1 VLRRGPRSQL
11 CCSMSSMQFWGRS
24 NPANTSRGSVW
35 TPLVFLVL
43 LGMAGCSTGGADGSL
58 KVVTHTNYSS
68 GTAARLSGK
77 LAVDSAGCVTL
88 QLPQG
93 GNQYLAFPRKFASTT
108 SDSLTF
114 DGHAYR
120 VGEELSVGGGGSADR
135 ADGLDVPSGCPS
147 SGLIFVSAPTP

>member
-1 VLRRGPRSQL
+1 
-11 CCSMSSMQFWGRS
+11 MQIWGRS
-24 NPANTSRGSVW
+24 NPADTSRASVW
-35 TPLVFLVL
+35 TPLVFLAL
-43 LGMAGCSTGGADGSL
+43 LGMTGCSTGGADGSL

-68 GTAARLSGK
+68 GTMALLSGK
-77 LAVDSAGCVTL
+77 LAVDPAGCVML

-93 GNQYLAFPRKFASTT
+93 IGNQYLAFPRKFVSTT

-120 VGEELSVGGGGSADR
+120 VGEEIAVAGGGSADR

-147 SGLIFVSAPTP
+147 SGLTFVSPP